1 MISAIP
7 GQRSSVHVWGKEIV
21 ERENLGLDDREKL
34 QFQEDRF
41 LTKEAVRQ
49 RDPSKSHWKTA
60 HLPKISC
67 RTAQRLLHDRNYKK
81 CLKTRKPFV
90 SSVNQRKR
98 LKFAK
103 LYHHWTV
110 DQWKKEVWS
119 DESPFVLCCQN
130 RSCLAS
136 SKATVFTSM
145 FARNFKAPEKNYG
158 MWMFL
163 MEQSWSISSNK
174 RNIKKRK
181 ISSNINLSDDHLHML
196 VESMPRRCRKVIRSC
211 G

>member
-41 LTKEAVRQ
+41 LMKEAVRQ

-81 CLKTRKPFV
+81 CLKTRKPFM
-90 SSVNQRKR
+90 SSVNWRKW
-98 LKFAK
+98 LKFTK
-103 LYHHWTV
+103 RYRHWTV
-110 DQWKKEVWS
+110 GQVWWITNCPPLPKS
-119 DESPFVLCCQN
+119 IL
-130 RSCLAS
+130 CLAS
-136 SKATVFTSM
+136 AKATVSPQHLQGTLKHQKKIM
-145 FARNFKAPEKNYG
+145 VC
-158 MWMFL
+158 
-163 MEQSWSISSNK
+163 SSNK

>member
-1 MISAIP
+1 MGALSESLKDRTSTQISRRTV
-7 GQRSSVHVWGKEIV
+7 Q
-21 ERENLGLDDREKL
+21 
-34 QFQEDRF
+34 
-41 LTKEAVRQ
+41 
-49 RDPSKSHWKTA
+49 
-60 HLPKISC
+60 C
-67 RTAQRLLHDRNYKK
+67 RLHEMNYKK

-110 DQWKKEVWS
+110 DQWEKVVWS

-158 MWMFL
+158 MGMFL
-163 MEQSWSISSNK
+163 VEQSGSISSNK
-174 RNIKKRK
+174 RNVNKRK
-181 ISSNINLSDDHLHML
+181 ISSNTNPSNETISPTT
-196 VESMPRRCRKVIRSC
+196 S
-211 G
+211 